1 MHNIQPKTKRRE
13 TKRLGRSG
21 NRGKTSGRGTKGQ
34 KARSGHKIRP
44 EIRDL
49 IKKIPKRRGYGKNRA
64 QSLGFVVPRYTVS
77 LSKIQAGFSDGAVVS
92 PETLYRQGLTPRSR
106 SMPQIKILNVG
117 DISKKLIFVRC
128 LVSQSARQKIEKAG
142 GMVK

>member
-1 MHNIQPKTKRRE
+1 MQIHDIRPKVKFKSK
-13 TKRLGRSG
+13 KRLGRGG

-77 LSKIQAGFSDGAVVS
+77 LSKIQAGFSGGAVVS
-92 PETLYRQGLTPRSR
+92 PESLYRQGLTPRSR
-106 SMPQIKILNVG
+106 
-117 DISKKLIFVRC
+117 
-128 LVSQSARQKIEKAG
+128 
-142 GMVK
+142 